1 MLPVTC
7 LFGGINPDNSDGLLL
22 LPLLIDTAML
32 MLDEEPYLLPTLGFL
47 RRVVLGW
54 ALAGEVAMSPAV
66 EALGP
71 GVAATVGVGPSDVSP
86 ASSPPAAHVNV
97 LTPLGLAMPARNKSL
112 VVIVSA
118 HVLDPGAVVHA
129 ISRGYN
135 QLCSMV
141 SNINDLSFA

>member
-1 MLPVTC
+1 
-7 LFGGINPDNSDGLLL
+7 
-22 LPLLIDTAML
+22 
-32 MLDEEPYLLPTLGFL
+32 
-47 RRVVLGW
+47 
-54 ALAGEVAMSPAV
+54 MSPAV

-71 GVAATVGVGPSDVSP
+71 GVAATVGVGPRDFSP
-86 ASSPPAAHVNV
+86 ASSPPAARVNV
-97 LTPLGLAMPARNKSL
+97 LTPLGLAMPARNESL

-129 ISRGYN
+129 ISTGYN